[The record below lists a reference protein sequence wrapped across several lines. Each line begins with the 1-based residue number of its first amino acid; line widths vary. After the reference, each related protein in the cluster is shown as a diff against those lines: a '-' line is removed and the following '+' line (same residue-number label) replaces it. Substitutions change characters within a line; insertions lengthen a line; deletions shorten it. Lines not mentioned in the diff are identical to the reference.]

1 MNNNVPFPSKK
12 EVEKYLNKWDD
23 RENTV
28 LHENAL
34 DKLFLETYPK
44 NDDINEV
51 LVKAC
56 TLNDFYY
63 TNIMSIV
70 PVAKHIIDIKTDER
84 LAKND
89 TSLVNDMAKL
99 NISGVDKNF
108 YSFATKYCSRHNP
121 KEFPIYDSYV
131 DKCLMYFK
139 RKDNFANFVK
149 KDLRDYSKFKNIL
162 IQFKKFYNID
172 EYDLKD
178 IDMYLWQLGKDYF
191 PKDFSRKKDS

>member
-1 MNNNVPFPSKK
+1 MINIPTPSKK
-12 EVEKYLNKWDD
+12 EIEKYLNKWNY
-23 RENTV
+23 RENTI

-44 NDDINEV
+44 NNDINEV
-51 LVKAC
+51 LIKASS
-56 TLNDFYY
+56 LNDFYY
-63 TNIMSIV
+63 TNIFSII
-70 PVAKHIIDIKTDER
+70 PVAKHIIEIKTDER
-84 LAKND
+84 LEKND
-89 TSLVNDMAKL
+89 TSLVNDMANI

-149 KDLRDYSKFKNIL
+149 KDLKDYKKFKEIL
-162 IQFKKFYNID
+162 ISFKKFYDID

-178 IDMYLWQLGKDYF
+178 IDMYLWQLGKEKF
-191 PKDFSRKKDS
+191 PKNYSKN

>member
-1 MNNNVPFPSKK
+1 MINVSTPSKK
-12 EVEKYLNKWDD
+12 EVEKYLNKWKH
-23 RENTV
+23 RENTI

-44 NDDINEV
+44 NNDINEV
-51 LVKAC
+51 LIKASS
-56 TLNDFYY
+56 LNDFYY
-63 TNIMSIV
+63 TNIFSII
-70 PVAKHIIDIKTDER
+70 PVAKHIIEIKTDER
-84 LAKND
+84 LEKND
-89 TSLVNDMAKL
+89 TSLVNDMANI

-139 RKDNFANFVK
+139 RKDNFAKFVK
-149 KDLRDYSKFKNIL
+149 KDLKDYKKFKEIL
-162 IQFKKFYNID
+162 VSFKKFYDID

-178 IDMYLWQLGKDYF
+178 IDMYLWQLGKEKF
-191 PKDFSRKKDS
+191 PKNYSKNSK

>member
-1 MNNNVPFPSKK
+1 MINVSTPSKK
-12 EVEKYLNKWDD
+12 EVEKYLNKWKH
-23 RENTV
+23 RENTI

-44 NDDINEV
+44 NNDINEV
-51 LVKAC
+51 LIKSSS
-56 TLNDFYY
+56 LNYFYY
-63 TNIMSIV
+63 TNIFSII
-70 PVAKHIIDIKTDER
+70 PVAKHIIEIKTDER
-84 LAKND
+84 LEKND
-89 TSLVNDMAKL
+89 TSLVNDMANI

-139 RKDNFANFVK
+139 RKDNFAKFVK
-149 KDLRDYSKFKNIL
+149 KDLKDYKKFKEIL
-162 IQFKKFYNID
+162 VSFKKFYDID

-178 IDMYLWQLGKDYF
+178 IDMYLWQLGKEKF
-191 PKDFSRKKDS
+191 PKNYSKNSK

>member
-1 MNNNVPFPSKK
+1 MINIPTPSKK
-12 EVEKYLNKWDD
+12 EVEKYLNKWKH
-23 RENTV
+23 RENTI

-44 NDDINEV
+44 NNDINEV
-51 LVKAC
+51 LIKASS
-56 TLNDFYY
+56 LNDFYY
-63 TNIMSIV
+63 TNIFSII
-70 PVAKHIIDIKTDER
+70 PVAKHIIEIKTDER
-84 LAKND
+84 LEKND
-89 TSLVNDMAKL
+89 TSLVDDMANI

-108 YSFATKYCSRHNP
+108 YSFSTKYCSRHNP

-149 KDLRDYSKFKNIL
+149 KDLKDYKKFKEIL
-162 IQFKKFYNID
+162 ISFKKFYDID

-178 IDMYLWQLGKDYF
+178 IDMYLWQLGKEKF
-191 PKDFSRKKDS
+191 PKNYGKNSK

>member
-1 MNNNVPFPSKK
+1 MINVSTPSKK
-12 EVEKYLNKWDD
+12 EVEKYLNKWKH
-23 RENTV
+23 RENTI

-44 NDDINEV
+44 NNDINEV
-51 LVKAC
+51 LIK
-56 TLNDFYY
+56 TSSLNDFYY
-63 TNIMSIV
+63 TNIFSII
-70 PVAKHIIDIKTDER
+70 PVAKHIIEIKTDER
-84 LAKND
+84 LEKND
-89 TSLVNDMAKL
+89 TSLVNDMANI
-99 NISGVDKNF
+99 NISGVEKNF

-149 KDLRDYSKFKNIL
+149 KDLKDYKKFKEIL
-162 IQFKKFYNID
+162 ISFKKFYDID

-178 IDMYLWQLGKDYF
+178 IDMYLWQLGKEKF
-191 PKDFSRKKDS
+191 PKNYSKN

>member
-1 MNNNVPFPSKK
+1 MINIPTPSKK
-12 EVEKYLNKWDD
+12 EVEKYLNKWNY
-23 RENTV
+23 RENTI

-44 NDDINEV
+44 NNDINEV
-51 LVKAC
+51 LIKASS
-56 TLNDFYY
+56 LNDFYY
-63 TNIMSIV
+63 TNIFSII
-70 PVAKHIIDIKTDER
+70 PVAKHIIEIKTDER
-84 LAKND
+84 LEKND
-89 TSLVNDMAKL
+89 TSLVNDMANI

-139 RKDNFANFVK
+139 RKDNFAKFVK
-149 KDLRDYSKFKNIL
+149 KDLKDYKKFKEIL
-162 IQFKKFYNID
+162 ISFKKFYDID

-178 IDMYLWQLGKDYF
+178 IDMYLWQLGKEKF
-191 PKDFSRKKDS
+191 PKNYSKNSK

>member
-1 MNNNVPFPSKK
+1 MINIPTPSKK
-12 EVEKYLNKWDD
+12 EVEKYLNKWNY
-23 RENTV
+23 RENTI

-44 NDDINEV
+44 NNDINEV
-51 LVKAC
+51 LIKASS
-56 TLNDFYY
+56 LNDFYY
-63 TNIMSIV
+63 TNIFSII
-70 PVAKHIIDIKTDER
+70 PVAKHIIEIKTDER
-84 LAKND
+84 LEKND
-89 TSLVNDMAKL
+89 TSLVNDMANI

-149 KDLRDYSKFKNIL
+149 KDLKDYKKFKEIL
-162 IQFKKFYNID
+162 ISFKKFYDID

-178 IDMYLWQLGKDYF
+178 IDMYLWQLGKEKF
-191 PKDFSRKKDS
+191 PKNYSKN

>member
-1 MNNNVPFPSKK
+1 MINIPTPSKK
-12 EVEKYLNKWDD
+12 EVEKYLNKWNY
-23 RENTV
+23 RENTI

-44 NDDINEV
+44 NNDINEV
-51 LVKAC
+51 LIKASS
-56 TLNDFYY
+56 LNDFYY
-63 TNIMSIV
+63 TNIFSII
-70 PVAKHIIDIKTDER
+70 PVAKHIIEIKTDER
-84 LAKND
+84 LEKND
-89 TSLVNDMAKL
+89 TSLVNDMANI

-108 YSFATKYCSRHNP
+108 YSFATKYCSMHNP

-149 KDLRDYSKFKNIL
+149 KDLKDYKKFKEIL
-162 IQFKKFYNID
+162 ISFKKFYDID

-178 IDMYLWQLGKDYF
+178 IDMYLWQLGKEKF
-191 PKDFSRKKDS
+191 PKNYSKN